1 MDAFSS
7 STLSTL
13 PSHIPLLSQT
23 KKPPLSLP
31 SSSLSQRKTSLSSS
45 SQRKTSSSSSSAR
58 TMIVNTIN
66 NLFNNLMM
74 INSNYKLQPS
84 LDPKRALSNNF
95 APVDE
100 LPPTQCQ
107 SLIISSM
114 VMACCTALESHKA
127 KPPSVAAVS
136 KLTKYTIENTANLTS
151 INNGFGL
158 TNASLSFLGDHLFAI
173 CEGDLPYAVRLTS
186 NGDTETLGRHDFD
199 EKSGMNMTAHPKKDP
214 ATDET
219 FAFRYGP
226 IPPFVTLL
234 L

>member
-13 PSHIPLLSQT
+13 PSQIPLLSQT

-31 SSSLSQRKTSLSSS
+31 SSSSSQRKTSLSSS

-100 LPPTQCQ
+100 VPPTQCQ
-107 SLIISSM
+107 VIQGSLPSCLDEPYHLFDGDAMLHCIRISQGQATFCSRC
-114 VMACCTALESHKA
+114 VKTYKYTLKTLLVLPLFPVPSLA
-127 KPPSVAAVS
+127 SVA
-136 KLTKYTIENTANLTS
+136 
-151 INNGFGL
+151 
-158 TNASLSFLGDHLFAI
+158 
-173 CEGDLPYAVRLTS
+173 
-186 NGDTETLGRHDFD
+186 
-199 EKSGMNMTAHPKKDP
+199 
-214 ATDET
+214 
-219 FAFRYGP
+219 
-226 IPPFVTLL
+226 LL
-234 L
+234 RF

>member
-1 MDAFSS
+1 MRLAAFINTPFQYPIFIVAMDSFSS

-13 PSHIPLLSQT
+13 PSQIPLLSQT

-31 SSSLSQRKTSLSSS
+31 SSSSSQRKTSLSSS

-58 TMIVNTIN
+58 TMKVNTIN

-107 SLIISSM
+107 VIQGSL
-114 VMACCTALESHKA
+114 
-127 KPPSVAAVS
+127 PSCLDGA
-136 KLTKYTIENTANLTS
+136 YIR
-151 INNGFGL
+151 NGP
-158 TNASLSFLGDHLFAI
+158 NQQ
-173 CEGDLPYAVRLTS
+173 
-186 NGDTETLGRHDFD
+186 
-199 EKSGMNMTAHPKKDP
+199 
-214 ATDET
+214 
-219 FAFRYGP
+219 
-226 IPPFVTLL
+226 
-234 L
+234 

>member
-1 MDAFSS
+1 MPS
-7 STLSTL
+7 L
-13 PSHIPLLSQT
+13 PPPYQHYHLKYHSCLKP

-31 SSSLSQRKTSLSSS
+31 SSSSSQRKTSLSSS

-107 SLIISSM
+107 VIQGSL
-114 VMACCTALESHKA
+114 
-127 KPPSVAAVS
+127 PSCLDGA
-136 KLTKYTIENTANLTS
+136 YIR
-151 INNGFGL
+151 NGP
-158 TNASLSFLGDHLFAI
+158 NQQ
-173 CEGDLPYAVRLTS
+173 
-186 NGDTETLGRHDFD
+186 
-199 EKSGMNMTAHPKKDP
+199 
-214 ATDET
+214 
-219 FAFRYGP
+219 
-226 IPPFVTLL
+226 
-234 L
+234 